1 MQGITNI
8 SSISGPI
15 ISAPVSQP
23 QNQGQLGGLSA
34 STQMT
39 PDAIR
44 SLMLQQMSS
53 GATANPAPI
62 SSFSLQSTTPEQSAE
77 PRSKLQNFKT
87 VVQTLGDRILHALVS
102 TKTSSLRNSAAK
114 HNGEVTMQVSQVT
127 GSIKN
132 AILKDTDTSGGC
144 CEALSAHWM
153 KARAEG
159 SNLGEQLF
167 QSGTASDKGK
177 LNKETMQSVSQLQ
190 TDGMV
195 GYDQEAITEGWL
207 RSNNIESPYRELG
220 ALSRVYGQTSRGRNG
235 AAELAAKIVDNGPK
249 TSLLKK
255 IGLEGPSNAHAVAAA
270 VDGEK
275 VTFFDPNFGEFSFPS
290 KDDFTSWFVQ
300 DFWHKSGYDL
310 PKFGLSGEFSIVNL
324 EANH

>member
-44 SLMLQQMSS
+44 NLMLQQMSS

-62 SSFSLQSTTPEQSAE
+62 SSFSLQSATPEQSAE

-87 VVQTLGDRILHALVS
+87 AVQTLGDRILHALVS
-102 TKTSSLRNSAAK
+102 TKTASLRNSAAK

-132 AILKDTDTSGGC
+132 AILKDTNTSGGC

-153 KARAEG
+153 KH
-159 SNLGEQLF
+159 EQKALTLANSYF
-167 QSGTASDKGK
+167 NQERQATKAS
-177 LNKETMQSVSQLQ
+177 
-190 TDGMV
+190 
-195 GYDQEAITEGWL
+195 
-207 RSNNIESPYRELG
+207 
-220 ALSRVYGQTSRGRNG
+220 
-235 AAELAAKIVDNGPK
+235 
-249 TSLLKK
+249 
-255 IGLEGPSNAHAVAAA
+255 
-270 VDGEK
+270 
-275 VTFFDPNFGEFSFPS
+275 
-290 KDDFTSWFVQ
+290 
-300 DFWHKSGYDL
+300 
-310 PKFGLSGEFSIVNL
+310 
-324 EANH
+324 